1 MPSHDDVARYR
12 DNRQDEMNSAALSRT
27 FAVREPQT
35 PLSQI
40 CKRLATVGDKACP
53 VLGAAPPGG
62 WGVCSA
68 TTAEL
73 AGTRAHLVGQALWS
87 TVDLADHRPVRVRG
101 PSHV

>member
-1 MPSHDDVARYR
+1 MPSQDDVARYR
-12 DNRQDEMNSAALSRT
+12 DNRQDEMNSAALYRT
-27 FAVREPQT
+27 FAALEPQT
-35 PLSQI
+35 QLAQLYE
-40 CKRLATVGDKACP
+40 RLAMVGDKACP

-73 AGTRAHLVGQALWS
+73 ASPRAHLVGQTLWS
-87 TVDLADHRPVRVRG
+87 AVGLADHRHVRVRG